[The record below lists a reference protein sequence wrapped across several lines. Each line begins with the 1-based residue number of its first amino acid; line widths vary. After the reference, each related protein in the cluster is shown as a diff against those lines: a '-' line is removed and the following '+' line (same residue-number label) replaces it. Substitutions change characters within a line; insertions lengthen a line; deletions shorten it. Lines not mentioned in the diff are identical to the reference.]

1 MLNWLKLVSAL
12 LLSLGLT
19 TGTNAQENES
29 NIIEFEL
36 IEKGEPVPYDAAIID
51 EIEFKRYETN
61 EILAHACFTNE
72 VDLKGIIEVDKKLRK
87 IYRVKTAL
95 TVLGGIKNIV
105 GLGMYLSGVKEFKKW
120 GAGLM
125 VLGTVEISIG
135 ISI

>member
-1 MLNWLKLVSAL
+1 MTVIADVELETVEFIELH
-12 LLSLGLT
+12 
-19 TGTNAQENES
+19 TGSTATNDLACVDETNYKR
-29 NIIEFEL
+29 FEL
-36 IEKGEPVPYDAAIID
+36 LEERGLGAIEREPIYKSR
-51 EIEFKRYETN
+51 E
-61 EILAHACFTNE
+61 
-72 VDLKGIIEVDKKLRK
+72 KK
-87 IYRVKTAL
+87 YRIKTAL

>member
-1 MLNWLKLVSAL
+1 MSKILIAI
-12 LLSLGLT
+12 SLFLIASVT
-19 TGTNAQENES
+19 VIADVELETVEFIELHTGSTATNDLACVDETNYKR
-29 NIIEFEL
+29 FEL
-36 IEKGEPVPYDAAIID
+36 LEERGLGAIEREPIYKSR
-51 EIEFKRYETN
+51 E
-61 EILAHACFTNE
+61 
-72 VDLKGIIEVDKKLRK
+72 KK
-87 IYRVKTAL
+87 YRIKTAL